1 MKKIAYGFLGLCV
14 LLVAAALI
22 IPSVID
28 WNDYKTE
35 ISAEVRK
42 ATGRTLDISG
52 DLEFTVLP
60 APRLRIS
67 GARLSNA
74 AGATAA
80 HMVALKEL
88 RVSVALLSLLQ
99 GEIEIGHVDLID
111 PVIELEK
118 LSDGR
123 MNWVFAP
130 EFSGST
136 GSATGSNPQK
146 PAVSAKRA
154 TERNKAV
161 PAGRA
166 DGSSAFKLEALS
178 IRNGTVVYRDTA
190 SGTVER
196 IDGLTADI
204 SAGSL
209 AGPFKIDGGLTLRGA
224 PLTLVAEVRRFVENG
239 AVPFHITLGSPAT
252 KAKIDLSGTVTDLES
267 KPTVSAKLE
276 GRADSLGAVVATLTG
291 AAAVSQLGQPLKVS
305 AKVAGSGAAIAVNDL
320 KVQLGGSGASGNIK
334 VVLQDGIRADI
345 ALRMTKLDA
354 DALMAASPT
363 PAAPAVTQP
372 VRTAPAQPDGQSSGG
387 AVTAKPGF
395 ELPRDIEANID
406 LTIDEVIAMQ
416 DRVRAVRVAA
426 SLKDGTVTLNSL
438 TAGFPGATE
447 LSVSGTLTA
456 PGGALSY
463 TGKTAIRSTELRRLL
478 AWAGV
483 DIATVPA
490 NRLRRFRFSAEIS
503 GNGEQIQAAGIVA
516 QLDASRMSGGVT
528 IALRE
533 RPAFGASISIDQIN
547 ADAYI
552 GQTTDAAREKVAPG
566 PAEAPNAPTPEQKQ
580 VQEPAP
586 KSKGPLALLGDFDA
600 NLTFRVGSLS
610 YRRMA
615 VQGVRLDGTLVNG
628 VLTLRDA
635 SVRNLAGTSAQL
647 AGVLSGL
654 DGVPAFKG
662 TVAAASD
669 DLSGLFKIAG
679 VDPPVTPQKLGKMR
693 LNGRTDASQTGLTL
707 DANLELAEIKAKISG
722 NISNLKAG
730 APAIDLSVNA
740 RHPELARLA
749 NLFADGKPGPVAGRV
764 GLKMTLKG
772 DERAVALKADA
783 AVAGGAFKLGG
794 TVDTPLGAPKFDIDA
809 GINHPDLVRFVRA
822 FEPGFKPA
830 NPRLG
835 GLSMAVK
842 LAGTED
848 NLAISGVT
856 GKIGPTRVSG
866 EGRYRAASAGAVR
879 PDLTLSLVTTTIPL
893 SDFLEAPTQET
904 RTPASSS
911 RQSRSGSRTGARA
924 AAKPAAQRWST
935 APIDTGVLG
944 LVDANID
951 LRAQAVLYKT
961 FRIDQPKIVAVL
973 KDKVLD
979 VQRVAGKMFDGGFE
993 MRARVDGRGVPVAT
1007 TSMTIT
1013 RANVGKALFQA
1024 AEFDIA
1030 TGILSFGMDLSAQGK
1045 SQRDMIKALAGTGN
1059 IDVVDGV
1066 VKGFDLRRAS
1076 ENLKNINQLAGLLG
1090 VLSSAMEGGETK
1102 FSSLKGTFDI
1112 TKGIMI
1118 TNDLRLVADAGEG
1131 SARGFVDLPKWH
1143 MDMNA
1148 DFRMTEHPTAPPF
1161 TVRAVGSPDNPRRLI
1176 DFQALQAWVLQRGVG
1191 GLIQN
1196 LVVPRQNNDSGS
1208 QGQQQ
1213 QPKPEDII
1221 RGLLKGFGR

>member
-22 IPSVID
+22 VPSVID

-35 ISAEVRK
+35 IAAEVRK
-42 ATGRTLDISG
+42 ATGRTLVISG

-60 APRLRIS
+60 APHLRIS

-74 AGATAA
+74 PGATAA
-80 HMVALKEL
+80 HMVSLKEL
-88 RVSVALLSLLQ
+88 RVSVALLALLQ
-99 GEIEIGHVDLID
+99 GDIEIGHVDLID

-118 LSDGR
+118 LPDGR

-130 EFSGST
+130 ESGGST
-136 GSATGSNPQK
+136 GSAAGANAPK
-146 PAVSAKRA
+146 PAEAAKPA
-154 TERNKAV
+154 TEQNKASL
-161 PAGRA
+161 AGRTDA
-166 DGSSAFKLEALS
+166 ASAFKLDALS

-190 SGTVER
+190 SGTLER
-196 IDGLTADI
+196 IEGLTADV

-209 AGPFKIDGGLTLRGA
+209 AGPFKIDGGLMLRGA
-224 PLTLVAEVRRFVENG
+224 PLSLIAEVRRFVENG
-239 AVPFHITLGSPAT
+239 AVPFRITLGIPAT
-252 KAKIDLSGTVTDLES
+252 KAKIDLSGTVTDLETN
-267 KPTVSAKLE
+267 PIVSAKLE
-276 GRADSLGAVVATLTG
+276 GAADSLGALVATLAGT
-291 AAAVSQLGQPLKVS
+291 APVPQLEQSFAIS
-305 AKVAGSGAAIAVNDL
+305 AKVAGSGAAITVNDL
-320 KVQLGGSGASGNIK
+320 TVQLGGSRAGGHIK
-334 VVLQDGIRADI
+334 VALQDGIRADI
-345 ALRMTKLDA
+345 ALRMAKLDA
-354 DALMAASPT
+354 DALMVASPKPT
-363 PAAPAVTQP
+363 VPAVTRP
-372 VRTAPAQPDGQSSGG
+372 VRTAPAQPSDQPTGG
-387 AVTAKPGF
+387 AVPAKPSF

-406 LTIDEVIAMQ
+406 LTIDEVIAMR

-426 SLKDGTVTLNSL
+426 SMKDGAVTLNSL

-478 AWAGV
+478 SWAGV
-483 DIATVPA
+483 DVAAVPTD
-490 NRLRRFRFSAEIS
+490 RLRRFSFSADVS
-503 GNGEQIQAAGIVA
+503 GNSEQVQAGAIVA

-528 IALRE
+528 VALRE
-533 RPAFGASISIDQIN
+533 RAAFGASISIDQIN

-552 GQTTDAAREKVAPG
+552 GQTAAAVTKGVPSPTGSANAA
-566 PAEAPNAPTPEQKQ
+566 AEPTPEQK
-580 VQEPAP
+580 PAP
-586 KSKGPLALLGDFDA
+586 KPKGPLAILDDFDA
-600 NLTFRVGSLS
+600 NLTFRVGSLTN
-610 YRRMA
+610 RRMA
-615 VQGVRLDGTLVNG
+615 VQGVRLDGTLVDG

-635 SVRNLAGTSAQL
+635 SVRNLAGTSAQIT
-647 AGVLSGL
+647 GVLSGF

-669 DLSGLFKIAG
+669 DLTGLFKITG
-679 VDPPVTPQKLGKMR
+679 IDPPVTPRKLGKMR
-693 LNGRTDASQTGLTL
+693 LTGRADASPTGLTL
-707 DANLELAEIKAKISG
+707 DANLELAEIKA
-722 NISNLKAG
+722 NISANLSDQKAD
-730 APAIDLSVNA
+730 APAIDLTVDA
-740 RHPELARLA
+740 QHPDLARLA
-749 NLFADGKPGPVAGRV
+749 NLFADGKPGPAAGPV
-764 GLKMTLKG
+764 GLKVTLKG
-772 DERAVALKADA
+772 DERAIAIRANA
-783 AVAGGAFKLGG
+783 GVAGGVFKLGG
-794 TVDTPLGAPKFDIDA
+794 TVGTPLGAPEFDIDA
-809 GINHPDLVRFVRA
+809 DITHPDLVRFARA

-842 LAGTED
+842 LAGTEND
-848 NLAISGVT
+848 LAISGLT

-866 EGRYRAASAGAVR
+866 EGRYRAAKAGAVR
-879 PDLTLSLVTTTIPL
+879 PDLQLSLVTTTIPL
-893 SDFLEAPTQET
+893 SDFLAAPPQDT
-904 RTPASSS
+904 RRPASSA
-911 RQSRSGSRTGARA
+911 RQPTPGSRTRAGAA
-924 AAKPAAQRWST
+924 GKPVAQRWST
-935 APIDTGVLG
+935 APIDTRVLG

-961 FRIDQPKIVAVL
+961 FRIDQPKVVAVL
-973 KDKVLD
+973 QDKVLD
-979 VQRVAGKMFDGGFE
+979 VQRVAGKMFDGGFV

-1030 TGILSFGMDLSAQGK
+1030 TGILSFGLDLSAQGR
-1045 SQRDMIKALAGTGN
+1045 SQRDMIKALAGKGN

-1112 TKGIMI
+1112 TKGILI
-1118 TNDLRLVADAGEG
+1118 TNDLQLVADAGEG
-1131 SARGFVDLPKWH
+1131 NARGFVDLPKWN

-1148 DFRMTEHPTAPPF
+1148 DFRMTEHRTAPPF
-1161 TVRAVGSPDNPRRLI
+1161 GVRAVGPPDNPRRLI

-1196 LVVPRQNNDSGS
+1196 LVPRQNNDSGT
-1208 QGQQQ
+1208 QGHQQ

-1221 RGLLKGFGR
+1221 RGLLKGLGR